1 MSYLLNNNHFL
12 STMNMSRSYQVIFM
26 KLLPSGV
33 KESMNM
39 QLPRWGFLYRKKEGN
54 ILKEHPVDEWIV
66 DS

>member
-1 MSYLLNNNHFL
+1 
-12 STMNMSRSYQVIFM
+12 MSRSYQVIFM

-33 KESMNM
+33 KESMKM
-39 QLPRWGFLYRKKEGN
+39 QLPRWGFLYRDKEGN